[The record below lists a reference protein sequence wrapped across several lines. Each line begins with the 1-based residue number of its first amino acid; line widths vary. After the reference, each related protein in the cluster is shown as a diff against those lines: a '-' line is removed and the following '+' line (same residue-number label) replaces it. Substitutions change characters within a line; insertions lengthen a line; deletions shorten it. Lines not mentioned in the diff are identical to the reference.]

1 MPVSTETPPLP
12 ALLPPTGFIVCVPQA
27 EALVGDLRERFDVS
41 AGPGM
46 PAHITVLFP
55 FMAPTCIDAAV
66 LHGIRAALAG
76 ARSFHFSLAS
86 VARFPATAYLEPE
99 PADAFIDLTLRLARR
114 FPQFPP
120 FGDEFETVIPHL
132 TVAHGEVAH
141 ADQAQAE
148 LGLRLRAN
156 GAIRSVC
163 DRVVLLENTNRGWR
177 EMHAFALTAT

>member
-1 MPVSTETPPLP
+1 MTAGAETPPLP
-12 ALLPPTGFIVCVPQA
+12 PPLLPTGFIICVPQA

-55 FMAPTCIDAAV
+55 FMAAACIDTAV

-76 ARSFHFSLAS
+76 ARSFHFTLAS

-99 PADAFIDLTLRLARR
+99 PADAFIDLTMRLARR

-120 FGDEFETVIPHL
+120 FGGAFEAVIPHL
-132 TVAHGEVAH
+132 TVSHGEVAH
-141 ADQAQAE
+141 ADQAQAA
-148 LGLRLRAN
+148 LAARLRAN

-163 DRVVLLENTNRGWR
+163 DRVVLLENTNGRWR
-177 EMHAFALTAT
+177 EMHAFVLAAT